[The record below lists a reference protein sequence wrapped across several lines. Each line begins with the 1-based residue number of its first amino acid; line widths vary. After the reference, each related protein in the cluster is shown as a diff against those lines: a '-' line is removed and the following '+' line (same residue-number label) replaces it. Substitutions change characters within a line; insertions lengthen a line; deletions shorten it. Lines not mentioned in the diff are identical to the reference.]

1 MADPRNPPARFAD
14 AGDQLHAA
22 AALQAGSSDFGPPD
36 HRVGLKVLLESMD
49 YDPQFHEAGRRT
61 AWSQVVDALASRAIA
76 FRAMAENPGFERRE
90 IRRPIVI
97 TGIPRTGTTA
107 LHKLMAVDPQFQGPE
122 KWLLA
127 APKPRP
133 PKETWRSDP
142 HFLHEVGLLDAR
154 FGELPEQRAAH
165 NMVAEE
171 VDECLWLQ
179 RQSFVSNLWT
189 CQCSAATYDA
199 WWQTQTEA
207 ESYGYLKRCYQ
218 LIGGGEPEK
227 RWLLKNPSHILRL
240 DQLFAVFPDALVINT
255 HRDPAKAVPS
265 LCALLM
271 QGFPLIEE
279 GRADLHARILL
290 EREAV
295 KWAKGIKDAE
305 PVRQARRSQVLDV
318 IHAEF
323 YASPMTVVRRIYA
336 FVGLALTP
344 EVEAAMEARIAAAP
358 EKAHGEHRYDVA
370 DFGMTE
376 DDVRD
381 RFGDYVDRFGL
392 RPGGAR

>member
-1 MADPRNPPARFAD
+1 MADPRNPPASFAD

-22 AALQAGSSDFGPPD
+22 AALQSGASDFGPPD
-36 HRVGLKVLLESMD
+36 YRVGLKVLLESMD
-49 YDPQFHEAGRRT
+49 YDARFHEAGRRG

-76 FRAMAENPGFERRE
+76 HRSMAENPGFDRQE

-122 KWLLA
+122 KWLLG
-127 APKPRP
+127 APMPRP
-133 PKETWRSDP
+133 PKATWRDNP
-142 HFLHEVGLLDAR
+142 HFIKEVELLDAR
-154 FGELPEQRAAH
+154 FGAMPEQRAAH

-207 ESYGYLKRCYQ
+207 ESYAYLKRCYQ
-218 LIGGGEPEK
+218 LIGGGEPDK

-255 HRDPAKAVPS
+255 HRDPGKAVPS

-271 QGFPLIEE
+271 QGFPLMEE
-279 GRADLHARILL
+279 GRVELHARILL

-295 KWAKGIKDAE
+295 KWAKGIRDAE
-305 PVRQARRSQVLDV
+305 PVRQARRSQVMDV

-323 YASPMTVVRRIYA
+323 YASPMTVVRRIYD
-336 FVGLALTP
+336 FVGLELTP
-344 EVEAAMEARIAAAP
+344 AVEAAMAARIAAAP

-381 RFGDYVDRFGL
+381 RFGGYVDEFGL

>member
-36 HRVGLKVLLESMD
+36 YRVGLKVLLESMD
-49 YDPQFHEAGRRT
+49 YDAQFHEAGRRT

-179 RQSFVSNLWT
+179 RQSFVSNFWT

-271 QGFPLIEE
+271 QGFPLIEA
-279 GRADLHARILL
+279 GRTELHARILL

-295 KWAKGIKDAE
+295 KWAKGIRDAE

-370 DFGMTE
+370 DFGMSE